1 MLYYNYFKEH
11 YKMIVID
18 LSKDEPLDTDTK
30 SIQQINL
37 IGNLGGAN
45 NRVMFFITEE
55 AKETILDFSE
65 GIVGVL

>member
-45 NRVMFFITEE
+45 NRVMFFTTEE
-55 AKETILDFSE
+55 AKETILDFS
-65 GIVGVL
+65 

>member
-1 MLYYNYFKEH
+1 
-11 YKMIVID
+11 MIVID

-45 NRVMFFITEE
+45 NRVMFFTTEE
-55 AKETILDFSE
+55 AKETILDFS
-65 GIVGVL
+65 

>member
-55 AKETILDFSE
+55 AKETILDFS
-65 GIVGVL
+65 